1 MKVGLIGFSGSGK
14 SLVGEILS
22 KKGFCVF
29 RTDKIRKD
37 MFKNLKD
44 TKVGFGEG
52 IYKEDITRIVYENMI
67 KEAKSCEN
75 AVLDGTFLK
84 KYQRDMARK
93 AFKDIVFLWIFS
105 DDSLVKERLK
115 NREINR
121 SSFDFSDANLEIYE
135 KQKEIFEDP
144 SLEKDVIKI
153 ENNGSLEELE
163 KKVLNILKL

>member
-1 MKVGLIGFSGSGK
+1 MKIGLIGFSGSGK
-14 SLVGEILS
+14 SLVSEILS

-44 TKVGFGEG
+44 TKASFQEG
-52 IYKEDITRIVYENMI
+52 IYKEDITNMVYEKMI
-67 KEAKSCEN
+67 NEAKSCEN
-75 AVLDGTFLK
+75 AVLDGSFLK
-84 KYQRDMARK
+84 RNQRDMARK
-93 AFKDIVFLWIFS
+93 VFKDIIFLWIFS
-105 DDSLVKERLK
+105 DDNLIKERLK
-115 NREINR
+115 KRETDR
-121 SSFDFSDANLEIYE
+121 ASFDLSDANLEIYE